1 MKVVSEKN
9 KDGYDCNDYMDCKAC
24 FIQMCDLR
32 QVRQYLTNDASVLAA
47 NALVSIRLDYCNSLF
62 RSLSSFHIS
71 KLQCIQNTLWRI
83 VTNCNRYSRAS
94 PILKKLHWLPV
105 EFQCIFKTATLVYK
119 FLHSGH
125 PNYFSPHLSIHCR
138 RYGTRYNCPDK
149 RFLEV
154 PQFYPSVHK

>member
-1 MKVVSEKN
+1 
-9 KDGYDCNDYMDCKAC
+9 MDCKAC